1 MMNATRA
8 PNSLLRNPSRGGPT
22 RVAVILLIAAL
33 VYVAVAIAKAPDV
46 TAAVRGLVFPLRLFL
61 IAVAPTIAGVAFLW
75 SDRAISDERRRR
87 LTRILVAMLCGYAGL
102 VAVSGGP
109 W

>member
-1 MMNATRA
+1 MNATRA
-8 PNSLLRNPSRGGPT
+8 PNSFLRDPSTGAPMRFA
-22 RVAVILLIAAL
+22 VALFVAAL
-33 VYVAVAIAKAPDV
+33 VYAGVALANAPDI

-61 IAVAPTIAGVAFLW
+61 IAIAPTIAGVAFLW
-75 SDRAISDERRRR
+75 SDRAIGDRRRRR

-102 VAVSGGP
+102 IAVTGGP